1 MKALCIYNPAAGKGK
16 AQKYLSQIKQLF
28 IQYAIDAEFLFT
40 GYPRHAIELI
50 KDIDLSKYQAL
61 IVAGGDGSFFDVL
74 NGYMKNPA
82 RLNTPLGILPVGTG
96 NSLSRE
102 VLDNNNNLEDF
113 VKVIAEGK
121 TKRFDIAK
129 VQAADNTFYFAN
141 MMGLGFISDV
151 TQTAS
156 KLKKFNKLAY
166 TLGVLYNT
174 IKLKSNPVKMIADDK
189 VYDMNNVFVIISN
202 SKYTGGNYLIAPK
215 AEIDDGKLDLIIVD
229 KLSRLNLLKTFPK
242 TFDGTHIKTPFVQYI
257 QAENIRFE
265 TVNHMQ
271 LSPDGELCCKLP
283 ADIFCVKDAIPIFVK
298 NSI

>member
-16 AQKYLSQIKQLF
+16 AQTYLSQIKQLF
-28 IQYAIDAEFLFT
+28 NQYTIDADFLFT
-40 GYPRHAIELI
+40 GYPRHAIELV

-61 IVAGGDGSFFDVL
+61 LVAGGDGSFFDVL
-74 NGYMKNPA
+74 NGYMKNPV
-82 RLNTPLGILPVGTG
+82 RINTPLGILPVGTG
-96 NSLSRE
+96 NSLSRD
-102 VLDNNNNLEDF
+102 VLNNTNNIEDF
-113 VKVIAEGK
+113 VKIIAEGK
-121 TKRFDIAK
+121 TRKFDIAK

-174 IKLKSNPVKMIADDK
+174 IKLKTNSIKMLADEK
-189 VYDMNNVFVIISN
+189 SYDLNNVFVIISN
-202 SKYTGGNYLIAPK
+202 SKYTGGDYLIAPK
-215 AEIDDGKLDLIIVD
+215 AEINDGKLDLIIVD

-242 TFDGTHIKTPFVQYI
+242 TFKGTHVGTPFVQYI
-257 QAENIRFE
+257 QAANIRFE
-265 TVNHMQ
+265 TTNNMP

-283 ADIFCVKDAIPIFVK
+283 ADIFCVPKAITIFVGK
-298 NSI
+298 